1 MPLSLISSD
10 FLLPSPLQRLED
22 EHTLSAGIELYIKR
36 EDLIHSQISGNKYRK
51 LFYNLHQARAEDK
64 QTLLTFG
71 GAYSN
76 HIYATAAAGY
86 LHGFQTIGII
96 RGEATEPL
104 NETLAFA
111 QSAGMKLHY
120 VSREQYR
127 HKTQPE
133 FLANLRHEFG
143 DFYLVPEGGSNA
155 FAVRGCEQIIS
166 ELEQEFD
173 YVACACGTGGTLS
186 GLVVGLLRQQKSTK
200 VLGVPVLKGAAFL
213 HQDIAGLLADYQ
225 QVYNIDYDLPK
236 AAAER
241 FELLLDYHFGG
252 YAKRNN
258 TLDEFMAWF
267 EAKYHVPIEFVYTGK
282 ILFGIYDLIRKKYFK
297 KGQKV
302 VIIHTGGLR

>member
-1 MPLSLISSD
+1 MPFSIISD
-10 FLLPSPLQRLED
+10 EFLLPSPLVRLED
-22 EHTLSAGIELYIKR
+22 EYTSAAGVALYLKR
-36 EDLIHSQISGNKYRK
+36 EDLIHQQISGNKYRK
-51 LFYNLHQARAEDK
+51 LFYNLHQARAEGK

-86 LHGFQTIGII
+86 LHGFQTIGVI

-111 QSAGMKLHY
+111 QAAGMRLHY
-120 VSREQYR
+120 ASREAYR
-127 HKTQPE
+127 HKTEAE
-133 FLANLRHEFG
+133 FIEKLRHEFG

-173 YVACACGTGGTLS
+173 YVACACGTGGTLA
-186 GLVVGLLRQQKSTK
+186 GLVVGLLQQNKK
-200 VLGVPVLKGAAFL
+200 ANVLGVPVLKGADFL
-213 HQDIAGLLADYQ
+213 YQDIAKLLADYQ
-225 QVYNIDYDLPK
+225 QVYNIDYNLPQ
-236 AAAER
+236 AAAAR
-241 FELLLDYHFGG
+241 FELFLDYHFGG
-252 YAKRNN
+252 YAKRNQD
-258 TLDEFMAWF
+258 LDKFIVWF
-267 EAKYHVPIEFVYTGK
+267 QAKHDVPIEFVYTGK
-282 ILFGIYDLIRKKYFK
+282 ILFGIYDLIKKEYIR